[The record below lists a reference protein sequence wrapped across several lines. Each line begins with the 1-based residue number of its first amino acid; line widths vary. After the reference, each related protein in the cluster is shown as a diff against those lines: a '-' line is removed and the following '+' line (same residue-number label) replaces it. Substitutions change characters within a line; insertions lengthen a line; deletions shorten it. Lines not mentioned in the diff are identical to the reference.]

1 MSSRKKSRFMRS
13 FTLIRKNMLAKKIRL
28 VLIMVAIFTAFLLFG
43 VLASIA
49 SVCKAQEGTP
59 GASRMVVMSAINF
72 TQPLPL
78 AHARQVAAVDGV
90 RAATHS
96 SWFGGYYRTQR
107 NYLIALAVDA
117 DTYFAVYPEIG
128 LDPAER
134 ARFLAEPRAI
144 VIGPMV
150 AQRFG
155 WRTGDAVPLQ
165 SNMYQTRD
173 GGRGWDFVVAGT
185 FSTSNDALANSLL
198 LRYDYLNEGRAAARD
213 MTGQVTVLTE
223 DPARNDEV
231 AAAIDRRFANS
242 QYPTET
248 VGEDQFSTMFLK
260 QLGDIELILGI
271 VVGASFLSILMIVGN
286 SMMMSVRERS
296 RQIAILKSIG
306 FPSRRVLRLVL
317 GESLLICLLGGVP
330 GLIAANLVVLG
341 LGKSGALTGV
351 AMAGGIWA
359 LGLVGILLLATL
371 TGLIPGLAAYRLDI
385 ATGLNRR

>member
-1 MSSRKKSRFMRS
+1 MRS

-28 VLIMVAIFTAFLLFG
+28 ILIMVAIFTAFLLFG

-49 SVCKAQEGTP
+49 SVGKGQSGTP
-59 GASRMVVMSAINF
+59 GASRLVVMSSINF

-78 AHARQVAAVDGV
+78 AYAAQVAQVDGV

-96 SWFGGYYRTQR
+96 SWFGGFYRTQR
-107 NYLIALAVDA
+107 NYLIALAVDPE
-117 DTYFAVYPEIG
+117 TYFAVYPEIR
-128 LDPAER
+128 LDPAGR
-134 ARFLAEPRAI
+134 ARFLAGRNAI

-155 WRTGDAVPLQ
+155 WRAGDTIPLQ
-165 SNMYQTRD
+165 SNIYQARD
-173 GGRGWDFVVAGT
+173 GRRGWDFVVAGV
-185 FSTSNDALANSLL
+185 FSTSNDALSNSLL
-198 LRYDYLNEGRAAARD
+198 LHYDYLNESRTVGRD
-213 MTGQVTVLTE
+213 MTGQITLLTE
-223 DPARNDEV
+223 DPARNEAV
-231 AAAIDRRFANS
+231 AEAIDRRFANS
-242 QYPTET
+242 QYATET
-248 VGEDQFSTMFLK
+248 IGEDQFSTMFLK

-306 FPSRRVLRLVL
+306 FPSRRVLRMVL
-317 GESLLICLLGGVP
+317 GETLLICLLGGLP
-330 GLIAANLVVLG
+330 GLLAANMVVLG

-359 LGLVGILLLATL
+359 LGLIGILLLAAL
-371 TGLIPGLAAYRLDI
+371 TGVIPGLAAYRLDI